1 MHEQSLYIMHY
12 ANIVYQQCIDS
23 KHMNMQTVLPLDCQ
37 VQGNCFNRV
46 VSLGASRDEDL
57 LSLNWNYKLNGTILW
72 VAQVPQNPAQEHPP
86 VGMGS
91 PKLALKIQLLFYF
104 IGFWPKTDLNRSL
117 PGSVPLAW
125 S

>member
-46 VSLGASRDEDL
+46 ESLGASRDEDS
-57 LSLNWNYKLNGTILW
+57 LSLNWNYKLNGLILW
-72 VAQVPQNPAQEHPP
+72 VSNGTQNPIRAKEYPP
-86 VGMGS
+86 VGVRS
-91 PKLALKIQLLFYF
+91 PKLAF
-104 IGFWPKTDLNRSL
+104 
-117 PGSVPLAW
+117 
-125 S
+125 

>member
-46 VSLGASRDEDL
+46 ESLGASRDEDS
-57 LSLNWNYKLNGTILW
+57 LSLNWNFGLILW
-72 VAQVPQNPAQEHPP
+72 VSY
-86 VGMGS
+86 GW
-91 PKLALKIQLLFYF
+91 LRY
-104 IGFWPKTDLNRSL
+104 PKTKSEPKNTLQW
-117 PGSVPLAW
+117 G
-125 S
+125 

>member
-46 VSLGASRDEDL
+46 ESLGASRDEDS
-57 LSLNWNYKLNGTILW
+57 LSLNWNYKLNGLILW
-72 VAQVPQNPAQEHPP
+72 VSNGTQNPIRAKEHPP
-86 VGMGS
+86 VVVRS
-91 PKLALKIQLLFYF
+91 PKLAF
-104 IGFWPKTDLNRSL
+104 
-117 PGSVPLAW
+117 
-125 S
+125 

>member
-46 VSLGASRDEDL
+46 ESLGASRDEDS
-57 LSLNWNYKLNGTILW
+57 LSLNWNFGLILW
-72 VAQVPQNPAQEHPP
+72 VSHGTQNPIRAKEHPP
-86 VGMGS
+86 VG
-91 PKLALKIQLLFYF
+91 
-104 IGFWPKTDLNRSL
+104 
-117 PGSVPLAW
+117 V
-125 S
+125 

>member
-1 MHEQSLYIMHY
+1 MQEQSLYIMHY
-12 ANIVYQQCIDS
+12 ANIVYQLCIDS

-72 VAQVPQNPAQEHPP
+72 VAQVPQNPIRAKEHPS
-86 VGMGS
+86 VGVIS
-91 PKLALKIQLLFYF
+91 PKLAF
-104 IGFWPKTDLNRSL
+104 
-117 PGSVPLAW
+117 
-125 S
+125 